1 VRQQHPLPS
10 GTRDVLPDEMR
21 ELRAVKSALRDV
33 FEARGYGEVYT
44 PALEREMGVRGAAPP
59 GYRLFDEHG
68 ETLVLRSDMTVPIA
82 RVAATRYA
90 DVGPPLRFSYI
101 AHAYRAVRP
110 HLGQAREMLQA
121 GIELLG
127 ASGAQGTAEALEVL
141 CEALEAAGL
150 RGYRIGLGDASLFGS
165 LLERA
170 GVPPEART
178 AAQHELLTR
187 DFVGVARELRVLGA
201 EPLLEIVGRRGG
213 PEVLEGVAEGLREVH
228 EALRPETAERVIF
241 DLGLTRD
248 LGYYTGP
255 VFEVYDAALGQPIG
269 GGGRYDDLVG
279 RLGRDLPAVGWGLN
293 VERLHRALVDEAR
306 AKHGAGENAHGP
318 GRWGR

>member
-1 VRQQHPLPS
+1 VRRVRQQHPLPS

-21 ELRAVKSALRDV
+21 ELRAVKAALREV
-33 FEARGYGEVYT
+33 FDERGYGEVYT
-44 PALEREMGVRGAAPP
+44 PALEHETPVRGAAAP
-59 GYRLFDEHG
+59 GYRLFDERG

-90 DVGPPLRFSYI
+90 DAEPPLRFSYI

-127 ASGAQGTAEALEVL
+127 APGPEGTAEALDVL
-141 CEALEAAGL
+141 CAALDAVGL
-150 RGYRIGLGDASLFGS
+150 TGYRVGVGDASLFGT

-170 GVPPEART
+170 GVDPPLRGQ
-178 AAQHELLTR
+178 AQHELLTR
-187 DFVGVARELRVLGA
+187 DFVGLDRELRALGA
-201 EPLLEIVGRRGG
+201 GDLLEIVQRRGG
-213 PEVLEGVAEGLREVH
+213 PEILEGVADGLRDVH
-228 EALRPETAERVIF
+228 AALGPRTAERVIF

-248 LGYYTGP
+248 LGYYTGA

-269 GGGRYDDLVG
+269 GGGRYDELLG

-293 VERLHRALVDEAR
+293 VERLHRALVEE
-306 AKHGAGENAHGP
+306 G
-318 GRWGR
+318 GR